1 MRKLT
6 TKFLILVFLGL
17 FGTTVS
23 FSYAQAEGDKKEN
36 GIMGIKYQDAWK
48 FMKDNAAAYGNFK
61 EVYGENAKSRPQNVV
76 ACGEKMCN
84 LDKNVCLRKSS
95 YSWKA
100 FGKDVWNNL
109 VAAGE
114 TAIGGGGMVAGGTMA
129 LTGAGTVAGGGV
141 AALGASTMYDGAGR
155 FQYTTAYKYMCVS
168 KGKEGEYTK
177 DGWTNVGSNEENME
191 TISHKASG
199 ENAQEKHETKDC
211 YQARV
216 KTGSKA
222 QLKQYCIKPI
232 GDTIEVQAADSEGD
246 GCTVVP
252 VRWYNNSKCTF
263 CSMLGGVYWVAND
276 IAQKSLAKFA
286 GSFAIL
292 IALGMLIWIAMKT
305 LVFVSSMTKQDAAKY
320 ITEMMKQSY
329 KFMIAFFLLLYYNET
344 FQYIIL
350 PLLDA
355 GLSFGLEFVS
365 VIGIE
370 ERFKDD
376 SGGTVKSLLDLKNW
390 TDLETLYPD
399 YYRNKENGLYLFE
412 TYARLENL
420 AYNVNLNYALLQTIG
435 SGLVCLGW
443 NYMTGNLGNNAWEIG
458 LGFACVT
465 YGVAFSVFGFFLCL
479 AFVFYLFDAVVQLG
493 IVGGLLP
500 FLIACWPF
508 KITSKYTST
517 GFKMLLNSIFTFM
530 MMGVVVKISLTLI
543 SKAVGL
549 NAERPADDAG
559 GNGDNMELSGL
570 VEAMDNI
577 DTEKLRLM
585 VNILS
590 IGFCLFMFANIMGF
604 LLLARVSEL
613 VNRFAGGGMKA
624 AAPSIATMGASTVKG
639 MATKLAAPTMNAVGE
654 WTSDK
659 VERGTQWAAKKAVGI
674 ATLRPLR
681 KWGYNKIKGKLTSG
695 RSDPQVERKKEVDAA
710 KQQIG
715 GDGKTKVSL
724 GGSKAPVAQQK
735 ITIGGKPKT
744 EASAPIKPKT
754 EEKSSPKPA
763 ESPAPAPVK
772 PEGASSGTQGRR
784 PDTDNMD

>member
-17 FGTTVS
+17 FGATVP
-23 FSYAQAEGDKKEN
+23 FSYASAEEKSQDN
-36 GIMGIKYQDAWK
+36 GTMGVKYQDAWGFLKDKSAEYKK
-48 FMKDNAAAYGNFK
+48 FTDDYGKSAK
-61 EVYGENAKSRPQNVV
+61 ERAKNVV
-76 ACGEKMCN
+76 PCGERMCN

-100 FGKDVWNNL
+100 LGKDIWNNL
-109 VAAGE
+109 VAIGE
-114 TAIGGGGMVAGGTMA
+114 TALG
-129 LTGAGTVAGGGV
+129 GAGVVGGAAMSTTGVGAATGGAVTMTAGANV
-141 AALGASTMYDGAGR
+141 MYDGAGR

-177 DGWTNVGSNEENME
+177 DGWVNVGNNKENLE
-191 TISHKASG
+191 TTSHRVSG
-199 ENAQEKHETKDC
+199 DNAETKHTTKAC
-211 YQARV
+211 YKAQI
-216 KTGSKA
+216 KGDSKA
-222 QLKQYCIKPI
+222 EVKQYCIEVI
-232 GDTIEVQAADSEGD
+232 GDIVEVQAADNEGD

-292 IALGMLIWIAMKT
+292 IALGMLIWVAMKT

-320 ITEMMKQSY
+320 ITEMIKQSY
-329 KFMIAFFLLLYYNET
+329 KFMIAFFLLLYYNEA

-355 GLSFGLEFVS
+355 GLSFGLQFVS
-365 VIGIE
+365 VISAENRFGVKTIE
-370 ERFKDD
+370 AIKD
-376 SGGTVKSLLDLKNW
+376 LPDLAQIQPDYFRNI
-390 TDLETLYPD
+390 ENNLYP
-399 YYRNKENGLYLFE
+399 FA
-412 TYARLENL
+412 TYVQMENL

-443 NYMTGNLGNNAWEIG
+443 NYMIGFLGANSWEIG
-458 LGFACVT
+458 LGFACVI
-465 YGVAFSVFGFFLCL
+465 YGVAFSVFGFFLCM

-500 FLIACWPF
+500 FLIASWPF

-530 MMGVVVKISLTLI
+530 MIGVVAKISITLI

-549 NAERPADDAG
+549 NAEKPTEFDAD
-559 GNGDNMELSGL
+559 NGDNMELSGL

-585 VNILS
+585 VNVLS

-624 AAPSIATMGASTVKG
+624 AAPSIATMGASTIKG

-659 VERGTQWAAKKAVGI
+659 VEKGTRWAANKAVGV
-674 ATLRPLR
+674 ATLRPIR
-681 KWGYNKIKGKLTSG
+681 KWSYNKIKGKLTSG
-695 RSDPQVERKKEVDAA
+695 RPDPQTEQKKEIDTAR
-710 KQQIG
+710 QQIS
-715 GDGKTKVSL
+715 GDGTRKVSL
-724 GGSKAPVAQQK
+724 DGGKAPVAQQK
-735 ITIGGKPKT
+735 VTIGGNSKAETPVTTKPVT
-744 EASAPIKPKT
+744 ENVPPSKLAEAPTP
-754 EEKSSPKPA
+754 SP
-763 ESPAPAPVK
+763 VR
-772 PEGASSGTQGRR
+772 PEDTSSGEHGRR